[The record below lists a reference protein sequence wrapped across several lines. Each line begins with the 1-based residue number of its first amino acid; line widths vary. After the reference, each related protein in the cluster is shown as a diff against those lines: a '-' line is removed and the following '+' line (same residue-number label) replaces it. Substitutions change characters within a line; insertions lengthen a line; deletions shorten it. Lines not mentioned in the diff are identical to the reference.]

1 MQPKGVMS
9 ETVFYPRM
17 PEVVLPEAAL
27 EVISPD
33 GTRALKRVECT
44 PFLIGRGADV
54 GNHVQLS
61 DRRISRQCAAL
72 IFDGRAFRL
81 EDRGQK
87 RGLFINGQ
95 KAPESVTLRDGDTIS
110 FGLPDSYEIVF
121 RSDNASLPKLLDRME
136 HLTKTDTGAGGLRN
150 LNLLLEATKMLHSHM
165 PLETILAH
173 MVDQAINLTD
183 ADRGLLLVPGDDGN
197 LQVRVAQQR
206 GGVRVAGNA
215 VEPSKTAINA
225 ALEQKRGIVTEDVA
239 LADQNLQAAHS
250 VIAQRLRAV
259 VAIPLFA
266 MGERGTGDAE
276 SAPRGQI
283 LGVLYLDSRRPAA
296 FSKLERD
303 ILDTLAGDAAMVM
316 ENARLVVLERER
328 ERLEREIGIARD
340 IQRALLPREFH
351 HYPYLQVTGSN
362 QSCLEVGGDYY
373 DLFDLGPERIAFTL
387 ADVSGKGLGAALMT
401 TMLQGALSATTFGQ
415 HAAETFA
422 HINRFLCDHAQVE
435 RYATMFFGTL
445 DANGRLEYINAGH
458 PSPVLIRGGQV
469 ETPFPAASCPVGLIP
484 DMKFSSA
491 VVNLQPGDTLVLFSD
506 GVSEAMDPDQNEY
519 GVDRLKKAVGECP
532 AASVSD
538 MQEAILESVR
548 QFARGE
554 RQADDVTLLL
564 LRYTGA
570 AAGLR
575 PAAN

>member
-1 MQPKGVMS
+1 MS
-9 ETVFYPRM
+9 ETVFLPRM
-17 PEVVLPEAAL
+17 PEAALPEAAL

-33 GTRALKRVECT
+33 GTRSVMRVT
-44 PFLIGRGADV
+44 SSPFLIGRGADM
-54 GNHVQLS
+54 GNHVQLA

-72 IFDGRAFRL
+72 IFDGRSFLL

-87 RGLFINGQ
+87 RGLFINGE
-95 KAPESVTLRDGDTIS
+95 KAPVSVPLRDGDTIS
-110 FGLPDSYEIVF
+110 FGLPDSYEIIF

-136 HLTKTDTGAGGLRN
+136 HMTATDSGAGGLRK
-150 LNLLLEATKMLHSHM
+150 LNLLLEATAMLHSHM
-165 PLETILAH
+165 PLETILSH
-173 MVDQAINLTD
+173 MVDQAMNLID
-183 ADRGLLLVPGDDGN
+183 ADRGLLLEPAVDGTMQIR
-197 LQVRVAQQR
+197 LAQQR
-206 GGVRVAGNA
+206 GGVRLSGDG
-215 VEPSKTAINA
+215 VEPSKTAIRA
-225 ALEQKRGIVTEDVA
+225 ALEQKRGVVTEDVN

-259 VAIPLFA
+259 VVIPLFA

-276 SAPRGQI
+276 TAPRGQL
-283 LGVLYLDSRRPAA
+283 LGVLYMDSRKPAA
-296 FSKLERD
+296 FSKLEMK
-303 ILDTLAGDAAMVM
+303 ILDTLAAEAAIVM

-351 HYPYLQVTGSN
+351 HYSYLEVIGSN
-362 QSCLEVGGDYY
+362 QSCLEVGGDYF
-373 DLFDLGPERIAFTL
+373 DLFDLGADRIAFTL

-415 HAAETFA
+415 HPAETFA

-445 DANGRLEYINAGH
+445 DVDGRLEYINAGH
-458 PSPVLIRGGQV
+458 PSPMLARNGTV
-469 ETPFPAASCPVGLIP
+469 EAPFPAASCPVGLIP
-484 DMKFSSA
+484 DMQFSSA
-491 VVNLQPGDTLVLFSD
+491 VVKLEPGDTLVIFSD
-506 GVSEAMDPDQNEY
+506 GVSEAMDTDQAEY
-519 GVDRLKKAVGECP
+519 GMERLKEAV
-532 AASVSD
+532 AAHATAPLAD
-538 MQEAILESVR
+538 LQEAILDSVR
-548 QFARGE
+548 QFARGA

-575 PAAN
+575 PAAD

>member
-1 MQPKGVMS
+1 MS
-9 ETVFYPRM
+9 DTVFYPRM

-33 GTRALKRVECT
+33 GTRQIMRVECS

-95 KAPESVTLRDGDTIS
+95 KAPETVTLRDGDTIS

-197 LQVRVAQQR
+197 LRTQVAQQR
-206 GGVRVAGNA
+206 GGVRVAGNV

-225 ALEQKRGIVTEDVA
+225 AMEQRRGIVTEDVA

-276 SAPRGQI
+276 SAPKGQV

-351 HYPYLQVTGSN
+351 HYPYLEVTGSN

-373 DLFDLGPERIAFTL
+373 DLFDLGPDRIAFTL

-401 TMLQGALSATTFGQ
+401 TMLQGALSATTCGQ
-415 HAAETFA
+415 HPAETFA

-445 DANGRLEYINAGH
+445 DGNGRLEYINAGH
-458 PSPVLIRGGQV
+458 PSPVLIRNGQA
-469 ETPFPAASCPVGLIP
+469 ETPFPAESCPVGLIP
-484 DMKFSSA
+484 DMQFSSS

-506 GVSEAMDPDQNEY
+506 GVSEAMDPEQNEY
-519 GVDRLKKAVGECP
+519 GVDRLRKAVGDCP
-532 AASVSD
+532 AGSVSD

-575 PAAN
+575 PAAD

>member
-1 MQPKGVMS
+1 
-9 ETVFYPRM
+9 
-17 PEVVLPEAAL
+17 
-27 EVISPD
+27 
-33 GTRALKRVECT
+33 
-44 PFLIGRGADV
+44 
-54 GNHVQLS
+54 
-61 DRRISRQCAAL
+61 
-72 IFDGRAFRL
+72 
-81 EDRGQK
+81 
-87 RGLFINGQ
+87 
-95 KAPESVTLRDGDTIS
+95 
-110 FGLPDSYEIVF
+110 
-121 RSDNASLPKLLDRME
+121 ME
-136 HLTKTDTGAGGLRN
+136 
-150 LNLLLEATKMLHSHM
+150 
-165 PLETILAH
+165 
-173 MVDQAINLTD
+173 
-183 ADRGLLLVPGDDGN
+183 
-197 LQVRVAQQR
+197 QR
-206 GGVRVAGNA
+206 
-215 VEPSKTAINA
+215 
-225 ALEQKRGIVTEDVA
+225 RGIVTEDVA

-259 VAIPLFA
+259 VAIPLFG
-266 MGERGTGDAE
+266 MGERGTGDSE
-276 SAPRGQI
+276 SVPRGQV

-373 DLFDLGPERIAFTL
+373 DLFDLGPERIAFAL

-415 HAAETFA
+415 HPAETFA

-458 PSPVLIRGGQV
+458 PSPVLIRDGKA
-469 ETPFPAASCPVGLIP
+469 ETPFPAESCPVGLIP
-484 DMKFSSA
+484 DMKFSSSI
-491 VVNLQPGDTLVLFSD
+491 VNLQPGDTLVLFSD
-506 GVSEAMDPDQNEY
+506 GVSEAMDPDQDEY
-519 GVDRLKKAVGECP
+519 GIERLKKAVGECP
-532 AASVSD
+532 AGSVSD

-570 AAGLR
+570 AAAVR
-575 PAAN
+575 PAAD

>member
-1 MQPKGVMS
+1 
-9 ETVFYPRM
+9 
-17 PEVVLPEAAL
+17 
-27 EVISPD
+27 
-33 GTRALKRVECT
+33 
-44 PFLIGRGADV
+44 
-54 GNHVQLS
+54 
-61 DRRISRQCAAL
+61 
-72 IFDGRAFRL
+72 
-81 EDRGQK
+81 
-87 RGLFINGQ
+87 
-95 KAPESVTLRDGDTIS
+95 
-110 FGLPDSYEIVF
+110 
-121 RSDNASLPKLLDRME
+121 ME

-197 LQVRVAQQR
+197 LRTQVAQQR

-225 ALEQKRGIVTEDVA
+225 AMEQKRGIVTEDVA

-276 SAPRGQI
+276 SAPKGQV

-351 HYPYLQVTGSN
+351 HYPYLEVTGSN

-373 DLFDLGPERIAFTL
+373 DLFDLGPDRIAFTL

-415 HAAETFA
+415 HPAETFA

-445 DANGRLEYINAGH
+445 DGNGRLEYINAGH
-458 PSPVLIRGGQV
+458 PSPVLIRNGQA
-469 ETPFPAASCPVGLIP
+469 ETPFPAESCPVGLIP

-506 GVSEAMDPDQNEY
+506 GVSEAMDPEQNEY
-519 GVDRLKKAVGECP
+519 GVDRLKKAVGDCP
-532 AASVSD
+532 AGSVSD

-575 PAAN
+575 PAAD

>member
-1 MQPKGVMS
+1 MS
-9 ETVFYPRM
+9 DTVFYPRM

-33 GTRALKRVECT
+33 GTRQIMRVECT

-95 KAPESVTLRDGDTIS
+95 KAPDTVTLRDGDTIS

-197 LQVRVAQQR
+197 LRVQVAQQR
-206 GGVRVAGNA
+206 GGVRVTGTA
-215 VEPSKTAINA
+215 VEPSKTAIKA
-225 ALEQKRGIVTEDVA
+225 AMEQRRGIVTEDVA

-259 VAIPLFA
+259 VAIPLFG

-276 SAPRGQI
+276 SAPRGQV

-351 HYPYLQVTGSN
+351 HYPYLEVTGSN

-373 DLFDLGPERIAFTL
+373 DLFDLGPERIAFAL

-415 HAAETFA
+415 HPAETFA

-435 RYATMFFGTL
+435 RYATMFFGTM

-458 PSPVLIRGGQV
+458 PSPVLIRNGQA
-469 ETPFPAASCPVGLIP
+469 ETPFPAESCPVGLIP
-484 DMKFSSA
+484 DMQFSSS

-519 GVDRLKKAVGECP
+519 GIERLKKAVGESP
-532 AASVSD
+532 AGSVSD
-538 MQEAILESVR
+538 LQEAILESVR

-570 AAGLR
+570 AAAVR
-575 PAAN
+575 PAAD